1 MKDRPT
7 PGRSRVNPML
17 LRFRLLCCC
26 LFLAGSAGFAPA
38 QTLAYEEP
46 PHDYW
51 GAERSDSGSVL
62 DAELQSGTFSLP
74 VGSDLEAMRA
84 VLAQLKI
91 AESTQTLVFSKTSV
105 QKEHIFPWNPRALY
119 FNDESYAGWV
129 PGGLMEFA
137 MIDPILGP
145 IFYLLDFHRPDRPHP
160 RLDRPQAC
168 LDCHGNNMTNRVPGL
183 MIRSVFPGQDGSV
196 LFQAGTSLIDHTSPL
211 TTRWGGWFV
220 TGTHGTTVHRGNAI
234 AAEHG
239 SRDVT
244 LDTAQSS
251 NLASLERFFPVKH
264 YPRGT
269 SDIVTLMVLEHQ
281 IMMSSRLTE
290 ASYDVRAAIV
300 RQKALRA
307 ELGDPPTDELTGT
320 ARIIAESHVGR
331 ILDALLFRDEA
342 ELPEGGISG
351 NAAFQQEFRQNHPA
365 AKNGKSLTDF
375 HLGNRL
381 FRHRCSYLIYSRQ
394 WSALPRPLL
403 DLIYGRLH
411 QILTREEA
419 PPPYRYLSRE
429 ERETI
434 LMILR
439 ETPIK
444 LPADWH

>member
-1 MKDRPT
+1 MP
-7 PGRSRVNPML
+7 
-17 LRFRLLCCC
+17 LRFRLFSCC
-26 LFLAGSAGFAPA
+26 LFLAGSPGFAPA

-51 GAERSDSGSVL
+51 EARLSDPGSAL
-62 DAELQSGTFSLP
+62 DADLQSGKFAPPS
-74 VGSDLEAMRA
+74 GSDLEAMRA

-105 QKEHIFPWNPRALY
+105 QKDRIFPWNPRALY
-119 FNDESYAGWV
+119 FNDECYAGWV

-196 LFQAGTSLIDHTSPL
+196 LFQAGTSLIDHTSPI

-220 TGTHGTTVHRGNAI
+220 TGTHGTTIHRGNAI

-239 SRDVT
+239 SGVT
-244 LDTAQSS
+244 LDTAQTS
-251 NLASLERFFPVKH
+251 NLASLERFFPVKN

-290 ASYDVRAAIV
+290 ASYAVRAAIV

-320 ARIIAESHVGR
+320 ARIIADSHVGK
-331 ILDALLFRDEA
+331 ILDALLFKDEA
-342 ELPEGGISG
+342 ELPQGGISG
-351 NAAFQQEFRQNHPA
+351 NASFQQEFRQKHPT
-365 AKNGKSLTDF
+365 AKDGKSLTDF

-394 WSALPRPLL
+394 WAALPRPLL
-403 DLIYGRLH
+403 DLLYGKLH
-411 QILTREEA
+411 QILTQEEA
-419 PPPYRYLSRE
+419 PAPYRYLSRE

-439 ETPIK
+439 ETLPD
-444 LPADWH
+444 LPAAWH